1 MKTRKN
7 TEQGVAVIVAVALA
21 VALIMITTALLGT
34 TRRHTDTA
42 RAYHVQDI
50 LSIAAQSAKADAI
63 HSFTPSAP
71 QANE

>member
-1 MKTRKN
+1 MNTRKTN
-7 TEQGVAVIVAVALA
+7 VRRSEQGIAVIVAVALA

-42 RAYHVQDI
+42 RAYHIQDI

-63 HSFTPSAP
+63 YEIDQTA
-71 QANE
+71 E